1 MTMSDVDDQA
11 AKRTVLLVDDSPDNL
26 QLLNGLLKDEY
37 QVRVAR
43 NGAQALKAA
52 LEEPMPDVIL
62 LDIMMPDMD
71 GYEVCARLKADDATK
86 GIPVIFLSSKNQI
99 EDAQLGFELGCA
111 DYITKPILPDVVRAR
126 VRTHV
131 MLNLA
136 RDFLKTRYG
145 L

>member
-1 MTMSDVDDQA
+1 MSDPDDRT
-11 AKRTVLLVDDSPDNL
+11 AKRTVLVVDDSPDNL
-26 QLLNGLLKDEY
+26 QLLNGLLKDDY
-37 QVRVAR
+37 QVRVAK

-52 LEEPMPDVIL
+52 LQDPMPEVIL

-86 GIPVIFLSSKNQI
+86 HIPVIFLSAKTQI

-136 RDFLKTRYG
+136 RDFLKTRFS